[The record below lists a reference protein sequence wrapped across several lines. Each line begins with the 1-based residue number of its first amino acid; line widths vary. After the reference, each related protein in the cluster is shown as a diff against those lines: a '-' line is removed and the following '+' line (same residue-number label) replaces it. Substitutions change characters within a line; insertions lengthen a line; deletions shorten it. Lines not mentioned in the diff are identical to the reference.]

1 MEDTPLGVAVG
12 SHRHFVVDIV
22 AAGDMLPVVGDT
34 EELLDIQAVV
44 VGNGH
49 FYMGQVLDNLDI
61 VYNSSVY
68 KSSVYN
74 GSVYNLLRISRI
86 FMT

>member
-1 MEDTPLGVAVG
+1 MEDTPLGVVVG

-34 EELLDIQAVV
+34 EELLDIQAAV

-49 FYMGQVLDNLDI
+49 FYMDQV
-61 VYNSSVY
+61 
-68 KSSVYN
+68 
-74 GSVYNLLRISRI
+74 
-86 FMT
+86 

>member
-1 MEDTPLGVAVG
+1 MQGKRVLEDTPLGVVVG

-49 FYMGQVLDNLDI
+49 FYTGQVLDTWYKIRN
-61 VYNSSVY
+61 Y
-68 KSSVYN
+68 KS
-74 GSVYNLLRISRI
+74 
-86 FMT
+86 

>member
-1 MEDTPLGVAVG
+1 MRGKRVVEDTPLGVAVG
-12 SHRHFVVDIV
+12 SHRHSVVGNV

-49 FYMGQVLDNLDI
+49 FYTGQVLDVLDTCYKI
-61 VYNSSVY
+61 RNY
-68 KSSVYN
+68 KS
-74 GSVYNLLRISRI
+74 
-86 FMT
+86 